1 MIGWIIFFFLMIALV
16 VSLVLYTFCFFKE
29 NESLKK
35 KIEELKRIANIK
47 DELFQHC
54 RNELLRV
61 DEQIKIFEQNELE
74 RDDVII
80 YGEKQ
85 KKTNIYKGKRALV
98 GDYNADSSEHT
109 RKILLK
115 LGMNVD
121 VVRTGDDLFEKVCI
135 YPNHQYDVIF
145 TNYEYQKGDSGLA
158 TLRKLQSRINYNVP
172 VILLSIEKKDKEY
185 YCNACGFYDF
195 LQKPLKEEELL
206 KVLNKIFDKNEEELT
221 NKRKKKK
228 KK

>member
-80 YGEKQ
+80 YGE
-85 KKTNIYKGKRALV
+85 NI
-98 GDYNADSSEHT
+98 
-109 RKILLK
+109 
-115 LGMNVD
+115 
-121 VVRTGDDLFEKVCI
+121 
-135 YPNHQYDVIF
+135 
-145 TNYEYQKGDSGLA
+145 
-158 TLRKLQSRINYNVP
+158 INYH
-172 VILLSIEKKDKEY
+172 IFFAKTCIHTS
-185 YCNACGFYDF
+185 F
-195 LQKPLKEEELL
+195 
-206 KVLNKIFDKNEEELT
+206 KVSAIFHA
-221 NKRKKKK
+221 
-228 KK
+228 